1 MCIASPRQ
9 QCSPNTVPI
18 EKVGKSRRV
27 LLILRVC
34 RRLRGSSRSK
44 SGNMDEEEP
53 KDRGEFA
60 VFEVYGKTL
69 HYSKNSLFIF
79 GQDNPLRVRVVKIVA
94 HPWFD
99 RFILFL
105 ILVNSAVLA
114 LTDWSVIDEDPASS
128 TVGEP
133 SQVGSW
139 RNKLLY
145 RSEPVFTAFFTIEFV
160 LKVIAQGFC
169 LQQGSYLRNA
179 WNVLDFIVVVTALLS
194 NIPEVPTMTAIRV
207 FRVLRPLRSVS
218 ALPGLQKLVLA
229 MLSSVPQL
237 VSVVILLAFIFTVF
251 GIFGVQ
257 IFGGKQ
263 HGRCRLTPYPVT
275 NTFEVSKG
283 AARTCVFNSIRKRIF
298 NRICVLLIAGQP
310 TSPATPSND
319 TLTPVATSNTG

>member
-1 MCIASPRQ
+1 M
-9 QCSPNTVPI
+9 N
-18 EKVGKSRRV
+18 
-27 LLILRVC
+27 
-34 RRLRGSSRSK
+34 
-44 SGNMDEEEP
+44 EEEP
-53 KDRGEFA
+53 KDKGEFA

-79 GQDNPLRVRVVKIVA
+79 GQDNPLRVRVVKVVA

-105 ILVNSAVLA
+105 ILVNSVVLA

-133 SQVGSW
+133 SEAGSW

-145 RSEPVFTAFFTIEFV
+145 RSEPVFTAFFTMEFV

-169 LQQGSYLRNA
+169 LGQGTYLRNA

-194 NIPEVPTMTAIRV
+194 IIPEVPSMSAIRV

-229 MLSSVPQL
+229 MLNSVPQL
-237 VSVVILLAFIFTVF
+237 VSVVILLAFIFTVL

-263 HGRCRLTPYPVT
+263 HGRCRLTPYPVK

-283 AARTCVFNSIRKRIF
+283 RHVHIVFNNGYLSIIYASGFWTTHKPGHTRQHHVIASGNIKYGLTLIHSLRIF
-298 NRICVLLIAGQP
+298 VRSASQLSNYSFTKNSCLI
-310 TSPATPSND
+310 
-319 TLTPVATSNTG
+319 V

>member
-1 MCIASPRQ
+1 M
-9 QCSPNTVPI
+9 N
-18 EKVGKSRRV
+18 
-27 LLILRVC
+27 
-34 RRLRGSSRSK
+34 
-44 SGNMDEEEP
+44 EEEP

-69 HYSKNSLFIF
+69 HYSKNSLFIL

-105 ILVNSAVLA
+105 ILVNSVVLA

-133 SQVGSW
+133 SQAGSW
-139 RNKLLY
+139 RNKLLF
-145 RSEPVFTAFFTIEFV
+145 RSEPIFTAFFTTEFV

-169 LQQGSYLRNA
+169 LEQGSYLRNA
-179 WNVLDFIVVVTALLS
+179 WNILDFIVVVTALLS
-194 NIPEVPTMTAIRV
+194 NIPEVPSMSAIRV

-237 VSVVILLAFIFTVF
+237 VSVVVLLAFIFTVF

-263 HGRCRLTPYPVT
+263 HGRCRLTPYPVN
-275 NTFEVSKG
+275 NTFKVSKG
-283 AARTCVFNSIRKRIF
+283 ATRRTCVFNNGYLTNKYICLWSMDNPQARQHQATSRYSQWQHQIRVNSGTHSEYSYEVRCNCQTILESTYGLRKRIVF
-298 NRICVLLIAGQP
+298 YCV
-310 TSPATPSND
+310 T
-319 TLTPVATSNTG
+319 